1 MMNMDMN
8 DEYGMQMSLQRWI
21 WNTVMYPEIS
31 GSTYDDARKSG
42 RYEDEMDMKDSKW
55 ISPPVLW
62 LLQILLH

>member
-1 MMNMDMN
+1 MIIWDANEPTKMDM
-8 DEYGMQMSLQRWI
+8 
-21 WNTVMYPEIS
+21 NTVMYPEIS